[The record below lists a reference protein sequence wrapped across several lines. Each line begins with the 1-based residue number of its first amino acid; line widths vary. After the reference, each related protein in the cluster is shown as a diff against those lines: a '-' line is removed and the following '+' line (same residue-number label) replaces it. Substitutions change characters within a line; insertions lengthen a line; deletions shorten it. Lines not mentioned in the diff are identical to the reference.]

1 MTSVTLNNLF
11 LNDLFIDIFCTT
23 GFFCMSNTV
32 GPGEITTEEKPQMDH
47 IPKRT
52 SWITRHD
59 VWFRHPALRIF
70 LTVRSTVDSRSALYI
85 GGGGVA

>member
-1 MTSVTLNNLF
+1 
-11 LNDLFIDIFCTT
+11 
-23 GFFCMSNTV
+23 
-32 GPGEITTEEKPQMDH
+32 MDQ

-70 LTVRSTVDSRSALYI
+70 LTVRAQWDSTSEALYFV
-85 GGGGVA
+85 GGGGVGGTPTHRS

>member
-1 MTSVTLNNLF
+1 
-11 LNDLFIDIFCTT
+11 
-23 GFFCMSNTV
+23 MSNTV
-32 GPGEITTEEKPQMDH
+32 GPGEITTEEKPEMDQ

-70 LTVRSTVDSRSALYI
+70 LTVRAQWDSTSEALYFV
-85 GGGGVA
+85 GGGGVGGTPTHRS